1 MPRFRKMAADRVHIG
16 RGRRSNAAE
25 RELQMYANALMGS
38 EAGKITLQEGD
49 VPSRVKRMLA
59 DAAESQDVKIRS
71 RWEDDTESV
80 LLWKKV
86 GA

>member
-1 MPRFRKMAADRVHIG
+1 MPRFRKMAADRVHVGKG
-16 RGRRSNAAE
+16 RASAAE
-25 RELQMYANALMGS
+25 REFQMYVSALMGS

-59 DAAESQDVKIRS
+59 DAARSEGVKIRS